1 MILLKQQKHAM
12 KKVKLSILQRIQKL
26 QLLMFKEC
34 IQEQVLKLVKL
45 SLLVIPVILLL
56 LFLELSLI
64 QHSKKVQFLLVELIM
79 LYFIQLQSDSPFIQQ
94 TKRGCYKIHPLFI

>member
-12 KKVKLSILQRIQKL
+12 KKVKLSILQHIQKL
-26 QLLMFKEC
+26 QLLMFKDC

-45 SLLVIPVILLL
+45 SLLVKIVILLL

-79 LYFIQLQSDSPFIQQ
+79 LYFIQLQSNLPFIQ
-94 TKRGCYKIHPLFI
+94 